1 MRTLQLLFCLSIT
14 SILFAQQPYYNNVN
28 LTLTGEALYN
38 ELQDKIDIDNTT
50 FTYGDVRD
58 TMLETDED
66 PDNSQN
72 VLLVYGYNNSSC
84 VTDRTRN
91 KQEFGGNSCN
101 FNREHVFARSNADPE
116 MGGTSNIYTGIVADP
131 HNLRSSDVQMNGN
144 RGNKKFA
151 AGTGTAG
158 DVSGNWY
165 PGDEWKGDIARMMMY
180 MYTRYGER
188 CLPSLNGSGPLQSGN
203 NMLQVYLQWN
213 IEDPVDA
220 IFEDQRNNYLE
231 TIYGNR
237 NPFIDN
243 PYLATIIWGGAPAE
257 DRWGN
262 LGIENNNELGFTI
275 YPNPATES
283 IAISSSNSQTN
294 ISATIYSIS
303 GKKIKE
309 VPSIKANQSMDIS
322 TLASGI
328 YILTIDSP
336 EKVRT
341 TQKLVIK

>member
-1 MRTLQLLFCLSIT
+1 
-14 SILFAQQPYYNNVN
+14 
-28 LTLTGEALYN
+28 
-38 ELQDKIDIDNTT
+38 
-50 FTYGDVRD
+50 
-58 TMLETDED
+58 
-66 PDNSQN
+66 
-72 VLLVYGYNNSSC
+72 
-84 VTDRTRN
+84 
-91 KQEFGGNSCN
+91 
-101 FNREHVFARSNADPE
+101 
-116 MGGTSNIYTGIVADP
+116 
-131 HNLRSSDVQMNGN
+131 MNGN

-151 AGTGTAG
+151 AGSGTSG
-158 DVSGNWY
+158 DVNGNWY

-213 IEDPVDA
+213 VEDPVDTT
-220 IFEDQRNNYLE
+220 FEDQRNNYLE
-231 TIYGNR
+231 TVYGNR

-262 LGIENNNELGFTI
+262 LGIENNNEQGFTI

-322 TLASGI
+322 TLGSGI
-328 YILTIDSP
+328 YIITIESP

>member
-1 MRTLQLLFCLSIT
+1 MKTVQLLFCLSIT
-14 SILFAQQPYYNNVN
+14 SILLAQQSYYNNVN

-38 ELQDKIDIDNTT
+38 ELQDKIDINNTT

-72 VLLVYGYNNSSC
+72 VLLVYGYSNSSC
-84 VTDRTRN
+84 VTERTRN

-101 FNREHVFARSNADPE
+101 FNREHVFSRSNADPE
-116 MGGTSNIYTGIVADP
+116 MGGTSNIFTGIVADP

-151 AGTGTAG
+151 AGSGTSG
-158 DVSGNWY
+158 DVNGNWY
-165 PGDEWKGDIARMMMY
+165 PGDEWKGDVARMMMY

-188 CLPSLNGSGPLQSGN
+188 CLPSLNGTGALQSGN

-213 IEDPVDA
+213 VEDPVDTT
-220 IFEDQRNNYLE
+220 FEDQRNNYLE
-231 TIYGNR
+231 TAYGNR

-257 DRWGN
+257 DRWETLSVG
-262 LGIENNNELGFTI
+262 NNNGQGFTI
-275 YPNPATES
+275 YPNPATDT
-283 IAISSSNSQTN
+283 IAISSTDSQA
-294 ISATIYSIS
+294 SYSVVIYSIS

-309 VPSIKANQSMDIS
+309 VPSIKVYESMDIS
-322 TLASGI
+322 TLTSGI
-328 YILTIDSP
+328 YILTIESS

-341 TQKLVIK
+341 TQKLVVK

>member
-1 MRTLQLLFCLSIT
+1 MKTIQLLICFSIT

-28 LTLTGEALYN
+28 LSLTGEALYN
-38 ELQDKIDIDNTT
+38 ELQEKIDIDNTT

-72 VLLVYGYNNSSC
+72 VLLIYGYSNSSC
-84 VTDRTRN
+84 IPQRTRN

-101 FNREHVFARSNADPE
+101 FNREHVFARSNSDPE

-151 AGTGTAG
+151 SGTGTAG
-158 DVSGNWY
+158 DVNGNWY
-165 PGDEWKGDIARMMMY
+165 PGDEWKGDVARMMMY
-180 MYTRYGER
+180 MYTRYGNR
-188 CLPSLNGSGPLQSGN
+188 CLPSLNGTGALQSGN

-213 IEDPVDA
+213 VEDPVDA
-220 IFEDQRNNYLE
+220 TFEDQRNNYLE
-231 TIYGNR
+231 TVYGNR

-257 DRWGN
+257 DRWGTLSVGDN
-262 LGIENNNELGFTI
+262 SQQGLNI
-275 YPNPATES
+275 YPNPATDT
-283 IAISSSNSQTN
+283 IGISSSDNQTN
-294 ISATIYSIS
+294 FSVVIYSIT
-303 GKKIKE
+303 GKKVKE
-309 VPSIKANQSMDIS
+309 VSSIKAYQSMDVS
-322 TLASGI
+322 TLTSGM
-328 YILTIDSP
+328 YILTIESQ
-336 EKVRT
+336 EKVIIS
-341 TQKLVIK
+341 QKLVIK